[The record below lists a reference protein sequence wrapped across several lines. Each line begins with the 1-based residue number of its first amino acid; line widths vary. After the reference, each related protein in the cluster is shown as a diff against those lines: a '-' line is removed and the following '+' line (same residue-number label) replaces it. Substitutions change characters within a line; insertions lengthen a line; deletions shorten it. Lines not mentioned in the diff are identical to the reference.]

1 MSEKEIYRILD
12 RLPSFTP
19 GAKNDRRTA
28 QLTMA
33 RLLILLAIAYLLAL
47 LQSTMASAIFP
58 NFMKPDLILI
68 FITYL
73 GTSLPL
79 MPGSILT
86 LFCGLL
92 YDTFSGSP
100 FGLFLFIHL
109 SVLFLIKLLAKF
121 LIMGETITF
130 RTTLVALSMGV
141 QSLLL
146 IFLPP
151 ALGIHN
157 HWSLPPPGWILP
169 QVLITGALCWP
180 FFYLFKKLDTFPRVE
195 TSQATQS
202 L

>member
-1 MSEKEIYRILD
+1 MVRV
-12 RLPSFTP
+12 
-19 GAKNDRRTA
+19 
-28 QLTMA
+28 
-33 RLLILLAIAYLLAL
+33 LILLGIAYSLTL
-47 LQSTMASAIFP
+47 LQSAMTSAIFP

-109 SVLFLIKLLAKF
+109 SIFFLIKLLAKF

-151 ALGIHN
+151 ALGIHKN
-157 HWSLPPPGWILP
+157 WSLPSPGWILP
-169 QVLITGALCWP
+169 QVLITCALCWP
-180 FFYLFKKLDTFPRVE
+180 FFYLFKKLDALPRVE
-195 TSQATQS
+195 TSQPTP
-202 L
+202 

>member
-1 MSEKEIYRILD
+1 MV
-12 RLPSFTP
+12 
-19 GAKNDRRTA
+19 
-28 QLTMA
+28 

-68 FITYL
+68 FITYV

-100 FGLFLFIHL
+100 FGLFLFAHL
-109 SVLFLIKLLAKF
+109 SVFFLIRLLAKF

-130 RTTLVALSMGV
+130 RTTLVALAMGV

-146 IFLPP
+146 IFLPA
-151 ALGIHN
+151 ALGLHN
-157 HWSLPPPGWILP
+157 DWALPSPGWILP
-169 QVLITGALCWP
+169 QVLITCAFGWP
-180 FFYLFKKLDTFPRVE
+180 FFYLFKKLDTLPRME
-195 TSQATQS
+195 PSQPTQS

>member
-1 MSEKEIYRILD
+1 MVRV
-12 RLPSFTP
+12 
-19 GAKNDRRTA
+19 
-28 QLTMA
+28 
-33 RLLILLAIAYLLAL
+33 LILLGIGYSLTL
-47 LQSTMASAIFP
+47 LQSAMTSAIFP
-58 NFMKPDLILI
+58 SFMKPDLILI

-109 SVLFLIKLLAKF
+109 SIFFLIKLLAKF

-130 RTTLVALSMGV
+130 RMTLVALSMGV
-141 QSLLL
+141 QYLLL

-151 ALGIHN
+151 ALGLHEN
-157 HWSLPPPGWILP
+157 WSLPSPDWILP
-169 QVLITGALCWP
+169 QALITCAACWP
-180 FFYLFKKLDTFPRVE
+180 FLHLFKKLDTLTRVE
-195 TSQATQS
+195 TSQPTS
-202 L
+202 